1 MNTTRKFF
9 KWGLGPVLMA
19 FIITTI
25 IPGLPTEARA
35 KEGAAFL
42 GGMVAGHIVGGAV
55 RRSKIRTAAA
65 VQAANQPKTQ
75 TVYVQ
80 QPATTTAAHT
90 ATAAKSSTE
99 DRLKELD
106 KLAAGAIS
114 HRRNIRPKRRQF
126 WIVYDGKP
134 DTIDSSSQ
142 SSKDSRRRIKGFS
155 SKVSASFI
163 VRISVIWIY

>member
-35 KEGAAFL
+35 DKGAAFL

-65 VQAANQPKTQ
+65 VQTANQPKTQ

-80 QPATTTAAHT
+80 QPATTTAAQP
-90 ATAAKSSTE
+90 ATAAKPSTE

-106 KLAAGAIS
+106 KLATGGYITPEEYKAKKKVIL
-114 HRRNIRPKRRQF
+114 
-126 WIVYDGKP
+126 
-134 DTIDSSSQ
+134 DS
-142 SSKDSRRRIKGFS
+142 I
-155 SKVSASFI
+155 
-163 VRISVIWIY
+163 